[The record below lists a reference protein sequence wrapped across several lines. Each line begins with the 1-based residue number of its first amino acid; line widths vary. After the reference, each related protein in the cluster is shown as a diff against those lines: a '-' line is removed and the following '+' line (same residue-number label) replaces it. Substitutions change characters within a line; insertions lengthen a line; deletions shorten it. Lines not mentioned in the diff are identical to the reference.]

1 MLIAP
6 SEQTAPVCRPGSTE
20 PSSTCFGLLLVR
32 KTLLNELQE
41 QYVCLPLS
49 CTVQSAWLMTSDAL
63 RYADYM
69 IACTE

>member
-20 PSSTCFGLLLVR
+20 LSSTCFGLLLVR

-41 QYVCLPLS
+41 QYVCHCHAQYRAP
-49 CTVQSAWLMTSDAL
+49 VD
-63 RYADYM
+63 D
-69 IACTE
+69 E